1 MKIKF
6 CNRANATALFAT
18 KKYEANDIIHLLDG
32 PVKNNPG
39 KSTIEIGI
47 NQHIMDAYGMYM
59 QHSFQPTTK
68 IIGKTVLALININS
82 GDELTFNY
90 NDNAANYTKS
100 LVTE

>member
-1 MKIKF
+1 MEIKF
-6 CNRANATALFAT
+6 SNRVNAKAVFAT
-18 KKYEANDIIHLLDG
+18 KKYEEHDIIHMLDG
-32 PVKNNPG
+32 PVKNNPD
-39 KSTIEIGI
+39 KYSVEIGI

-68 IIGKTVLALININS
+68 IIGKTILALININS